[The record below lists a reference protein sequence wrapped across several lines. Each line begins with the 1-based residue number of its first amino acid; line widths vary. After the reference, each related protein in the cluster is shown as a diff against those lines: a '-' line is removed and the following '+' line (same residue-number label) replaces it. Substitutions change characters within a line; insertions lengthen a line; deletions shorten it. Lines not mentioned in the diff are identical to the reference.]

1 MRKLIV
7 IIGFVA
13 LVGIAVVISM
23 LGSSGNASTPQ
34 PTVQPTA
41 VVVKAKTEKSVVSEA
56 RVVPVTTA
64 SLGLAAGGRIS
75 QVLVKEGDRV
85 EANQVLVRL
94 DSRQQAAAVA
104 QAEAA
109 LKGAQSRFDE
119 LKAGARPQEIAAAEA
134 GLAGAQAR
142 FDELKTGARP
152 QEIAAAEA
160 GLAGAQAA
168 LQRLQQGPD
177 EQQLIAARADLANAE
192 AALKQAQSAYD
203 RAGGANN
210 PDVGRLP
217 TSLALE
223 QAINSANAAQARLAS
238 LQSGPRAADLAAARA
253 DIQRAQ
259 AQLDLI
265 KAGTRPET
273 LAAARA
279 DLQRAQVQLD
289 LIKAG
294 ARPETLAAAESEVT
308 SARAALEQAKI
319 ALANTE
325 LRAPFAG
332 LIASLDAKVGEQ
344 VGAGVPIL
352 RLADCSAWQIE
363 TTDLTELNIARVREG
378 DAVTITFDALP
389 GLELPGT
396 ITRIRMFGENKQG
409 DIVYTVL
416 VKPSQNDE
424 RLRWNMTAKVTM
436 APK

>member
-1 MRKLIV
+1 MNKIIV
-7 IIGFVA
+7 IIGFIA
-13 LVGIAVVISM
+13 LVGVAVVFS
-23 LGSSGNASTPQ
+23 LFTTGGGSTVQQ
-34 PTVQPTA
+34 PTPPPT
-41 VVVKAKTEKSVVSEA
+41 VVVAKVKPEKSIVTEA

-64 SLGLAAGGRIS
+64 SLALASGGRIVE
-75 QVLVKEGDRV
+75 VLVKEGDRV

-94 DSRQQAAAVA
+94 DSRQQAAVVA

-109 LKGAQSRFDE
+109 LKGAQARFDE

-134 GLAGAQAR
+134 GLAGAQA
-142 FDELKTGARP
+142 
-152 QEIAAAEA
+152 
-160 GLAGAQAA
+160 A
-168 LQRLQQGPD
+168 LQKLQQGPD
-177 EQQLIAARADLANAE
+177 EQQLIAARAELANAE
-192 AALKQAQSAYD
+192 AALKQAQSGYD

-223 QAINSANAAQARLAS
+223 QAINSANAAKARLAS
-238 LQSGPRAADLAAARA
+238 LTSGPRAADLSMARA

-273 LAAARA
+273 LAAA
-279 DLQRAQVQLD
+279 
-289 LIKAG
+289 
-294 ARPETLAAAESEVT
+294 ESNVA
-308 SARAALEQAKI
+308 SARATLDQAKI

-344 VGAGVPIL
+344 VGAGALIL
-352 RLADCSAWQIE
+352 RLGDCSSWQIE

-389 GLELPGT
+389 ELKLPGT

-409 DIVYTVL
+409 DIVYTAI
-416 VKPSQNDE
+416 VKPAQNDE
-424 RLRWNMTAKVTM
+424 RLRWNMTAKVTV

>member
-13 LVGIAVVISM
+13 LIGIAVVFSM
-23 LGSSGNASTPQ
+23 FTTGGGSTVQQPTPQ
-34 PTVQPTA
+34 PTV
-41 VVVKAKTEKSVVSEA
+41 VVAKVKTEKSVVSEA

-75 QVLVKEGDRV
+75 EVLVKEGDRV

-94 DSRQQAAAVA
+94 DSRQQTAAVT

-109 LKGAQSRFDE
+109 LKGAQARFDE

-134 GLAGAQAR
+134 GLAS
-142 FDELKTGARP
+142 
-152 QEIAAAEA
+152 
-160 GLAGAQAA
+160 AQAA
-168 LQRLQQGPD
+168 LQKLQQGPD
-177 EQQLIAARADLANAE
+177 EQQLIAARAELANTE
-192 AALKQAQSAYD
+192 AVLKQARSAYD

-210 PDVGRLP
+210 PDAGWLP

-223 QAINSANAAQARLAS
+223 QASNSANAARARLVV
-238 LQSGPRAADLAAARA
+238 LQNGPRAADLAMARA

-273 LAAARA
+273 LAAA
-279 DLQRAQVQLD
+279 
-289 LIKAG
+289 
-294 ARPETLAAAESEVT
+294 ESDVA

-332 LIASLDAKVGEQ
+332 LVASLDAKVGEQ

-352 RLADCSAWQIE
+352 RLGDCSNWQIE

-378 DAVTITFDALP
+378 DAVIITFDALP
-389 GLELPGT
+389 ELKLPGT
-396 ITRIRMFGENKQG
+396 VARIKMFGENKQG
-409 DIVYTVL
+409 DIVYTVV
-416 VKPSQNDE
+416 VKPAQNDE
-424 RLRWNMTAKVTM
+424 RLRWNMTAKVTV